1 MSGTTLPKIKP
12 QIINRNLRNQFK
24 LSSKQIANNERS
36 FNNETPDYSSSLTS
50 VETSLKDVRKHSG
63 GDADKLAQSK
73 RQLVISS
80 QAISN
85 RGRKF
90 SVDSGVINKSES
102 GKLTQRTDQSSSVSS
117 SKTRRNSI
125 SVCPSDFM
133 GAEEMDKFLQED
145 SLAQKLETHKSI
157 REELKELEEKLLQGS
172 KYLDKSRKQKTILD
186 VEVEERA
193 IEMCKGMVGTPRN
206 DPGDR
211 SDEETPVNLDD
222 VNWNEIHNKI
232 KAESDAA
239 EAKLDEYYNSLEKSE
254 LNLEDTEDYIAL
266 EEEQKERLLRAL
278 KEIDKEAQGVSS
290 SSSQEETNTSPN
302 TKPSRRRSDGYRYN
316 FSKNVDNLHRGR
328 PVYENVK
335 IPVVEKMRKEEREY
349 LSSSDNMKK
358 NKAEF
363 MKNLF
368 NNYEDVG
375 VQNDGFPTSERCND
389 DLERLVLSRSF
400 D

>member
-1 MSGTTLPKIKP
+1 M
-12 QIINRNLRNQFK
+12 
-24 LSSKQIANNERS
+24 
-36 FNNETPDYSSSLTS
+36 
-50 VETSLKDVRKHSG
+50 ETSLKDVRKQSESE
-63 GDADKLAQSK
+63 ADKLAQSK

-145 SLAQKLETHKSI
+145 SLAQKLETQKSI

-172 KYLDKSRKQKTILD
+172 KYLNKSREQKTLD
-186 VEVEERA
+186 VEIEECA
-193 IEMCKGMVGTPRN
+193 KEMCKGMVGTPRN
-206 DPGDR
+206 DPRGR

-232 KAESDAA
+232 RAESDAA
-239 EAKLDEYYNSLEKSE
+239 EAKLEEYYNSLEKSE

-290 SSSQEETNTSPN
+290 SSSQEDTNTSPN
-302 TKPSRRRSDGYRYN
+302 RKPSRRRSDSYRYN

-328 PVYENVK
+328 PVYDNVK
-335 IPVVEKMRKEEREY
+335 IPAVEKMRKEEKEY
-349 LSSSDNMKK
+349 LSSSDVKK
-358 NKAEF
+358 NKVDF

-368 NNYEDVG
+368 NNYEEVG
-375 VQNDGFPTSERCND
+375 VQSDSFPTSERCND
-389 DLERLVLSRSF
+389 DLDRLVLSRSF